1 MGSIAGAAAII
12 FLGNV
17 ASRLLGLAREIVI
30 AALFGNTGATSAY
43 RTAARLATVAYDLLI
58 SGAISAA
65 LVPVFTDYAR
75 AGDPRAFARVVS
87 VVLNLLLLALGALL
101 LVLALAAPALVVLL
115 GADAAYF
122 DLTVTLTRWA
132 LLSVLLLGV
141 AGVLTAALYARR
153 DFKWPAFATAAYN
166 AGIIATAW
174 ALTRPYGDERPASSI
189 VALAIGLVVG
199 ALLQAAIQVPG
210 LRRLRYA
217 PVLDWHH
224 PGVRTALRL
233 YAPVAA
239 GLVVSNLGV
248 IVDTNLAWRTGES
261 SLAALQAATTLV
273 QFPLGLV
280 ASAVSLAALP
290 TLARA
295 ASSSREPP
303 RATPGTA
310 TGDPPAAVPTAATGD
325 PPSAVP
331 AAAIGD
337 VPVVDPAEPD
347 YLATLNYGIRLVLL
361 LMLPA
366 SVGLVVLREPV
377 VVWLFQRGAFDAVA
391 TAQTAQAF
399 LFYAPQLPFAAL
411 DQLFIVAFYAR
422 QDTRTP
428 VLVGVGTVLLYLATA
443 PALCGCVDLPGVGR
457 PALVLGRDGLALA
470 NTIQNSTHAVVLYL
484 LLRQALPDFSGRGL
498 GGYGLRVGVAALGMG
513 GALVV
518 LLPLLQTR
526 LGLAAWALVVCCGIG
541 GALVYGA
548 LLAALRVQEAGAL
561 AALLRQRLG
570 GPRRS
575 PPGA

>member
-1 MGSIAGAAAII
+1 MRRLAGAAAII

-101 LVLALAAPALVVLL
+101 LVLALAAPVLVALL

-239 GLVVSNLGV
+239 GLVVSNFGV
-248 IVDTNLAWRTGES
+248 VVDTNLAWRTGES
-261 SLAALQAATTLV
+261 SL
-273 QFPLGLV
+273 
-280 ASAVSLAALP
+280 
-290 TLARA
+290 
-295 ASSSREPP
+295 
-303 RATPGTA
+303 
-310 TGDPPAAVPTAATGD
+310 
-325 PPSAVP
+325 
-331 AAAIGD
+331 
-337 VPVVDPAEPD
+337 
-347 YLATLNYGIRLVLL
+347 
-361 LMLPA
+361 
-366 SVGLVVLREPV
+366 
-377 VVWLFQRGAFDAVA
+377 
-391 TAQTAQAF
+391 
-399 LFYAPQLPFAAL
+399 
-411 DQLFIVAFYAR
+411 
-422 QDTRTP
+422 
-428 VLVGVGTVLLYLATA
+428 
-443 PALCGCVDLPGVGR
+443 
-457 PALVLGRDGLALA
+457 
-470 NTIQNSTHAVVLYL
+470 
-484 LLRQALPDFSGRGL
+484 
-498 GGYGLRVGVAALGMG
+498 
-513 GALVV
+513 
-518 LLPLLQTR
+518 
-526 LGLAAWALVVCCGIG
+526 
-541 GALVYGA
+541 
-548 LLAALRVQEAGAL
+548 
-561 AALLRQRLG
+561 
-570 GPRRS
+570 
-575 PPGA
+575 

>member
-75 AGDPRAFARVVS
+75 AGDPAAFARVVS

-210 LRRLRYA
+210 LRGLRYA
-217 PVLDWHH
+217 PLLDWQH

-239 GLVVSNLGV
+239 GLVVSNFGV
-248 IVDTNLAWRTGES
+248 VVDTNLAWRTGES

-295 ASSSREPP
+295 ASSRRPP
-303 RATPGTA
+303 PTATPLTA
-310 TGDPPAAVPTAATGD
+310 TGDPPAAVP
-325 PPSAVP
+325 P
-331 AAAIGD
+331 AASGGGPPA
-337 VPVVDPAEPD
+337 DPAEPD
-347 YLATLNYGIRLVLL
+347 YLSTLSFGIRLVLL

-391 TAQTAQAF
+391 TGQTAQAF

-470 NTIQNSTHAVVLYL
+470 NTIQNSTHAVILYL

-498 GGYGLRVGVAALGMG
+498 GGYTLRVGLAALGMG
-513 GALVV
+513 GALLV

-526 LGLAAWALVVCCGIG
+526 LGLAAWALVICCGIG
-541 GALVYGA
+541 GGLVYGA

-561 AALLRQRLG
+561 AALLRGRLG
-570 GPRRS
+570 GTR
-575 PPGA
+575 

>member
-1 MGSIAGAAAII
+1 MGGIASAAAII

-17 ASRLLGLAREIVI
+17 TSRLLGLAREIVI

-75 AGDPRAFARVVS
+75 TGDSRALARVVS
-87 VVLNLLLLALGALL
+87 VILNLLLLALGVLL
-101 LVLALAAPALVVLL
+101 LVLMVAAPAVVALL

-141 AGVLTAALYARR
+141 AGVLTAALYAQR

-166 AGIIATAW
+166 AGIIAAAW
-174 ALTRPYGDERPASSI
+174 ALTRPYGDDRPPESI
-189 VALAIGLVVG
+189 VALAIGLVLG
-199 ALLQAAIQVPG
+199 AFLQAAIQLPG
-210 LRRLRYA
+210 LRGLRYEA
-217 PVLDWHH
+217 VLDWHH
-224 PGVRTALRL
+224 PGVRLALRL

-239 GLVVSNLGV
+239 GLVVSNFGV
-248 IVDTNLAWRTGES
+248 VVDTNLAWRTGEA

-295 ASSSREPP
+295 
-303 RATPGTA
+303 
-310 TGDPPAAVPTAATGD
+310 VPTGEERSEGAGEY
-325 PPSAVP
+325 
-331 AAAIGD
+331 I
-337 VPVVDPAEPD
+337 
-347 YLATLNYGIRLVLL
+347 ATLTFAVRLVLL
-361 LMLPA
+361 LILPA
-366 SVGLVVLREPV
+366 TVGLFLLREPV
-377 VVWLFQRGAFDAVA
+377 VAWLFQRGAFDAVA

-399 LFYAPQLPFAAL
+399 AYYAPQLPFAAL

-422 QDTRTP
+422 KDTRTP

-443 PALCGCVDLPGVGR
+443 PALCGCVDLPLLGR

-470 NTIQNSTHAVVLYL
+470 NTIQNSTHAVVLFL
-484 LLRQALPDFSGRGL
+484 LLRQAFPALASREL
-498 GGYGLRVGVAALGMG
+498 GGYLLRVALAALGMG
-513 GALVV
+513 VLLHA
-518 LLPLLQTR
+518 LLPLLASPPRAPWQVV
-526 LGLAAWALVVCCGIG
+526 LAGGLV
-541 GALVYGA
+541 GALAYGA
-548 LLAALRVQEAGAL
+548 LLLLLRVQEIGL
-561 AALLRQRLG
+561 LWRLLRARLG
-570 GPRRS
+570 
-575 PPGA
+575 PPAPPAAA

>member
-1 MGSIAGAAAII
+1 MGGIASAAAII

-17 ASRLLGLAREIVI
+17 TSRLLGLAREIVI

-75 AGDPRAFARVVS
+75 TGDSRALARVVS
-87 VVLNLLLLALGALL
+87 VILNLLLLALGVLL
-101 LVLALAAPALVVLL
+101 LVLMLAAPAVVALL

-141 AGVLTAALYARR
+141 AGVLTAALYAQR

-166 AGIIATAW
+166 VGIIAAAW
-174 ALTRPYGDERPASSI
+174 ALTRPYGDDRPPESI
-189 VALAIGLVVG
+189 VALAIGLVLG
-199 ALLQAAIQVPG
+199 AFLQAAIQLPG
-210 LRRLRYA
+210 LRGLRYEA
-217 PVLDWHH
+217 VLDWHH
-224 PGVRTALRL
+224 PGVRLALRL

-239 GLVVSNLGV
+239 GLVVSNFGV
-248 IVDTNLAWRTGES
+248 VVDTNLAWRTGEA

-295 ASSSREPP
+295 VPTPPPPLPARE
-303 RATPGTA
+303 GGA
-310 TGDPPAAVPTAATGD
+310 TGEAEAAPPFRGEEGAAGGAGEYV
-325 PPSAVP
+325 
-331 AAAIGD
+331 
-337 VPVVDPAEPD
+337 
-347 YLATLNYGIRLVLL
+347 ATLTFAVRLVLVL
-361 LMLPA
+361 ILPA
-366 SVGLVVLREPV
+366 TVGLFLLREPV
-377 VVWLFQRGAFDAVA
+377 VAWLFQRGAFDAVA

-399 LFYAPQLPFAAL
+399 AYYAPQLPFAAL

-422 QDTRTP
+422 KDTRTP

-443 PALCGCVDLPGVGR
+443 PALCGCVDLPLVGR

-470 NTIQNSTHAVVLYL
+470 NTIQNSTHAVVLFL
-484 LLRQALPDFSGRGL
+484 LLRQAFPALASRDL
-498 GGYGLRVGVAALGMG
+498 GSYLLRVVLAALGMG
-513 GALVV
+513 VALHA
-518 LLPLLQTR
+518 LLPLLVSPPRAPWQVV
-526 LGLAAWALVVCCGIG
+526 LAAGLVGVL
-541 GALVYGA
+541 AYAA
-548 LLAALRVQEAGAL
+548 LLLLLRVQEIGL
-561 AALLRQRLG
+561 LWRLLRARLG
-570 GPRRS
+570 RRGPPA
-575 PPGA
+575 PPAAA